1 MTAILIELKN
11 NVMKKITVGFISQS
25 SPDDKFAWSGTSYK
39 LYESLSKIAEVVWIP
54 AKSSLIFY
62 LYRFYYNMIAKFSGK
77 NYSIMHTHL
86 GASYISNRID
96 KSRIVNCDILFCFN
110 SPLLFKLHTNKPI
123 IYLADAT
130 FQCLYDYY
138 DTFSNF
144 FKANVKEGNL
154 IERVALNKASHI
166 VYSSN
171 WAKNSAINDYGIVE
185 DKISVIEFGAN
196 IDEKNIIKHINGRK
210 EILHILFLGV
220 EWERKG
226 EDIAVETCR
235 ILNEKGIKSTLHIV
249 GIKELPKKYMDE
261 PIINNIGFLNKN
273 NPQEYA
279 KLVEVIAN
287 SDILLLPTK
296 AECAGVAFSEASANQ
311 LPIFTYDTGGIAN
324 YVENGVNGYRLDL
337 SCGAKEFA
345 NKIISTLDNDEL
357 DNLRLGCKKMYSEKL
372 NWNVW
377 TTKVEEILMKVY

>member
-1 MTAILIELKN
+1 MERK
-11 NVMKKITVGFISQS
+11 MKIGFISIS
-25 SPDDKFAWSGTSYK
+25 NPNDRFAWSGTQYK
-39 LYESLSKIAEVVWIP
+39 FYENLSKISDVIWLPVKIGFIYNCYSLLYKII
-54 AKSSLIFY
+54 AKSF
-62 LYRFYYNMIAKFSGK
+62 GK
-77 NYSIMHTHL
+77 KYSVMHTRF
-86 GASYISNRID
+86 GAYCMSSSID
-96 KSRIVNCDILFCFN
+96 KSRIADCDVLLCFSSPQLFC
-110 SPLLFKLHTNKPI
+110 LHTNKPI
-123 IYLADAT
+123 IYLTDAT

-138 DTFSNF
+138 GPFSNF

-171 WAKNSAINDYGIVE
+171 WAKNSAINDYEIAEG
-185 DKISVIEFGAN
+185 KISVIEFGAN
-196 IDEKNIIKHINGRK
+196 IDEKDIIKHVNGRK
-210 EILHILFLGV
+210 ETLHILFLGV

-226 EDIAVETCR
+226 GDIAVKTCR

-249 GIKELPKKYMDE
+249 GIKELPKKYTDE
-261 PIINNIGFLNKN
+261 SIINYVGFLNKN

-279 KLVEVIAN
+279 KLVEVITN

-337 SCGAKEFA
+337 SCGANEFA

-357 DNLRLGCKKMYSEKL
+357 DNLRKGCKKIYSEKL

-377 TTKVEEILMKVY
+377 TTKVGNILKHLSSH